1 MLDKARNNLIS
12 NAFRKANITSIESE
26 PTAIEIEDAA
36 HNLNVMLQSWNNDG
50 FRLFKIK
57 TGYMPFIPETNEYAL
72 ATQAYKSF
80 ETTIVLEFEKIGAT

>member
-57 TGYMPFIPETNEYAL
+57 TGYMPFIPFSSCRQSLPASESFP
-72 ATQAYKSF
+72 KS
-80 ETTIVLEFEKIGAT
+80 